1 MNRCCINICI
11 EKSIAIEKLFLVSK
25 NDSTMTQEEG
35 IISLP
40 PIAQQKD
47 HKVVFV
53 SVDGE
58 DRGQNPFKQQRYLDD
73 PWFWLRDESRE
84 NKEVLKHLYK

>member
-1 MNRCCINICI
+1 MNLIVLY
-11 EKSIAIEKLFLVSK
+11 KSYSNLNNFLLVSK
-25 NDSTMTQEEG
+25 NDSTLTIEEG

-47 HKVVFV
+47 HKVVFG

-73 PWFWLRDESRE
+73 PWFG
-84 NKEVLKHLYK
+84 